1 MAFSQ
6 IDEFLLDKVHLWLES
21 PGTRAEEKLV
31 CPKQTKS
38 ARQAEL
44 TGRTGQWDFL
54 CSFGNLKND
63 QQNESRGKNVS
74 PALNTLTCG
83 QRQNRQIQQ
92 QKRGNS
98 WRFSEDFESIK
109 EILHLAILV
118 HTKTG
123 EKVLRQSF

>member
-1 MAFSQ
+1 M
-6 IDEFLLDKVHLWLES
+6 DEFLLHKVHLWLES
-21 PGTRAEEKLV
+21 QGSRAEEKLV

-44 TGRTGQWDFL
+44 TGGTMGDFL

-83 QRQNRQIQQ
+83 RTPQWYNVCIAPV
-92 QKRGNS
+92 
-98 WRFSEDFESIK
+98 WLE
-109 EILHLAILV
+109 LHTVQCFYGV
-118 HTKTG
+118 HDIGWMYT
-123 EKVLRQSF
+123 FPP

>member
-6 IDEFLLDKVHLWLES
+6 HIDEFLLDKVHLWLES
-21 PGTRAEEKLV
+21 LGSQARPGQAQEKLV

-44 TGRTGQWDFL
+44 TGGTMGDFL

-83 QRQNRQIQQ
+83 
-92 QKRGNS
+92 
-98 WRFSEDFESIK
+98 
-109 EILHLAILV
+109 
-118 HTKTG
+118 HTPQTD
-123 EKVLRQSF
+123 R

>member
-6 IDEFLLDKVHLWLES
+6 IDEFLLDTVHLWLES
-21 PGTRAEEKLV
+21 PGTRGEEKLV

-38 ARQAEL
+38 ARQAEM
-44 TGRTGQWDFL
+44 TGGTMRDFL

-83 QRQNRQIQQ
+83 QGDSTDRYN
-92 QKRGNS
+92 N
-98 WRFSEDFESIK
+98 
-109 EILHLAILV
+109 
-118 HTKTG
+118 
-123 EKVLRQSF
+123 

>member
-6 IDEFLLDKVHLWLES
+6 IDEFLLDTVHPWLES
-21 PGTRAEEKLV
+21 PGTRGEEKLV

-44 TGRTGQWDFL
+44 TGGTMGDFL

-83 QRQNRQIQQ
+83 RTPQTDTAKKIQTTTTAGASFHNGQ
-92 QKRGNS
+92 WRG
-98 WRFSEDFESIK
+98 FGLI
-109 EILHLAILV
+109 
-118 HTKTG
+118 
-123 EKVLRQSF
+123 